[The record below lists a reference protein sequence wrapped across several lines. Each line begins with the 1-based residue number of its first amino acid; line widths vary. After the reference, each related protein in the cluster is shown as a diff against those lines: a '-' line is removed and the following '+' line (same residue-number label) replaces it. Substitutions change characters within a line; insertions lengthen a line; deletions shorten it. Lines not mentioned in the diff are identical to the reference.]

1 MGDRY
6 LSDRYERIRKALAMD
21 PTPGPWG
28 ISELSSDL
36 QRDGYR
42 FALSRDGAGR
52 WIAKITHEANGGCG
66 AANAA
71 FIAACDPDTIR
82 SLLAER
88 DELAEQ
94 LRLATIAEALAEAE
108 ANDAVI
114 AAAPDLLEA
123 LRSFEREITSR
134 FGRDADMSADLR
146 AVVLTARA
154 AIARAEGRSDGC
166 PSEMRR

>member
-1 MGDRY
+1 MSDRD
-6 LSDRYERIRKALAMD
+6 LSDRYERIRKALAMA

-71 FIAACDPDTIR
+71 FIAACDPDTVR
-82 SLLAER
+82 ALLAER

-114 AAAPDLLEA
+114 AAAPDLLASAKRA
-123 LRSFEREITSR
+123 LDVLNELDDDPDEPWY
-134 FGRDADMSADLR
+134 RD
-146 AVVLTARA
+146 VQTALRA
-154 AIARAEGRSDGC
+154 AISRAEGRSDG
-166 PSEMRR
+166 